1 MAQCPVPMQYP
12 FDLVVV
18 VPVYNEAECIAG
30 VLRSWLQCLD
40 GLAIRCQI
48 LALNDGSRDAT
59 SQQLE
64 QFVGDPRIQIVNK
77 QNAGH
82 GPTILQGYRM
92 AVDLAPWVFQCDS
105 DDEMRAEHFPRLW
118 HRRNEFDAIFG
129 IRAGRQQPADRRII
143 SAVSRALVRLL
154 FGRGVVDVNTPYRLM
169 RSSCLRQIVV
179 QIPADTFAPNIII
192 SGTFARAK
200 LRIWNE
206 AVPHEG
212 RRTGQVSI
220 MKWKLWKAA
229 SRAFRQTLC
238 CRPRLNRACS
248 SETDDKSE
256 EISRSS

>member
-1 MAQCPVPMQYP
+1 MQYP
-12 FDLVVV
+12 LDLLVVM
-18 VPVYNEAECIAG
+18 PVYNEAECIAG
-30 VLRSWLQCLD
+30 VLKSWLQCLD
-40 GLAIRCQI
+40 GLAIRYQI
-48 LALNDGSRDAT
+48 LAINDGSKDAT
-59 SQQLE
+59 GQQLE
-64 QFVGDPRIQIVNK
+64 QFVGDPRIQIINK

-82 GPTILQGYRM
+82 GPTILQGYRT
-92 AVDLAPWVFQCDS
+92 AVGLASWVFQCDS

-129 IRAGRQQPADRRII
+129 IRAGRQQQADRKII
-143 SAVSRALVRLL
+143 SAVSRSLVRLL

-169 RSSCLRQIVV
+169 RSSCLRQIVA

-200 LRIWNE
+200 LRILNE

-229 SRAFRQTLC
+229 SRAFLQTLR
-238 CRPRLNRACS
+238 CRPRLDRACS
-248 SETDDKSE
+248 SDSDNTSE
-256 EISRSS
+256 EVSHSS